1 MKKYKSDFP
10 IINEDMT
17 MSTEMPEYEDNFE
30 DYRELL
36 SIFKNIL
43 EDQQAGLALMKR
55 YLQVI
60 EYKLNKQ

>member
-10 IINEDMT
+10 VINEDMT

-30 DYRELL
+30 DYREILN
-36 SIFKNIL
+36 IFKNIL

>member
-10 IINEDMT
+10 VINEDMT
-17 MSTEMPEYEDNFE
+17 MSTEMPEYEDKME
-30 DYRELL
+30 DYREILN
-36 SIFKNIL
+36 IFKNIL

>member
-10 IINEDMT
+10 VINEDMT

-30 DYRELL
+30 DYREILN
-36 SIFKNIL
+36 IFKNIL

-55 YLQVI
+55 YL
-60 EYKLNKQ
+60 

>member
-10 IINEDMT
+10 VINEDMT
-17 MSTEMPEYEDNFE
+17 MSTEMPEYEDRLG
-30 DYRELL
+30 DYREII

-43 EDQQAGLALMKR
+43 EDQQAGLTLMKR

>member
-10 IINEDMT
+10 VINEDMT
-17 MSTEMPEYEDNFE
+17 MSTEMSEYEDNFE
-30 DYRELL
+30 DYREILN
-36 SIFKNIL
+36 IFKNIL

>member
-10 IINEDMT
+10 VINEDMT

-30 DYRELL
+30 DYREILN
-36 SIFKNIL
+36 IFKNIL
-43 EDQQAGLALMKR
+43 EDQQAGLTLMKR

>member
-10 IINEDMT
+10 VINEDMT
-17 MSTEMPEYEDNFE
+17 MSSEMPEYEDKFE

>member
-10 IINEDMT
+10 VINEDMT
-17 MSTEMPEYEDNFE
+17 MSTEIPEYEDNLE

-36 SIFKNIL
+36 NIFKNIL